1 MALLLNRSDV
11 QQVLTMAKAID
22 VVESAFGELAN
33 ATAEM
38 PPRTV
43 MIDPAVGGW
52 IAYMPAYLKTGGAL
66 GAKAVTVYKD
76 NPSKFNLPT
85 TIGTILVQN
94 NETGEVVAAM
104 DGGYLTAVRTGAVS
118 GVATRHMARP
128 DAKIGGVLGA
138 GVQARQQA
146 VAIAEASNI
155 ETILTFSLDD
165 DASRQEFADWVA
177 DQNWSRN
184 ATRRKRRIALQRIR
198 HRSPRH
204 NRRKPHR
211 QCRLVE
217 TRRTHQRY
225 RFSRPRRP
233 RARHRNHPTHPH
245 HLRST
250 RSMQSRSRRPPNPRR
265 RRRLLV
271 GPDIA
276 GNLGDVVNGDTPGRT
291 SNDEVTLF
299 KSVGLAIQDISC
311 AALVYREAVATAS
324 GRSSTFRRDFPLSVG
339 VIRE

>member
-1 MALLLNRSDV
+1 MALLLNRIDV
-11 QQVLTMAKAID
+11 QKVLTMAKAID
-22 VVESAFGELAN
+22 VVEAAFGELAS

-76 NPSKFNLPT
+76 NPSKFDLPT

-104 DGGYLTAVRTGAVS
+104 DGGFLTAVRTGAVS

-128 DAKIGGVLGA
+128 DSKVGGVLGA

-146 VAIAEASNI
+146 IAIAEASNI

-165 DASRQEFADWVA
+165 EEPRQEFADWVA
-177 DQNWSRN
+177 DQ
-184 ATRRKRRIALQRIR
+184 TGL
-198 HRSPRH
+198 
-204 NRRKPHR
+204 
-211 QCRLVE
+211 E
-217 TRRTHQRY
+217 TRLAESGEQLCRESDIVALATTAATPIVNADWWKPGAHINAIGSHAPGVRELDTATVQ
-225 RFSRPRRP
+225 
-233 RARHRNHPTHPH
+233 RARIICDQIDACKAEAGDLQIPVEHGDYAWAH
-245 HLRST
+245 
-250 RSMQSRSRRPPNPRR
+250 
-265 RRRLLV
+265 V
-271 GPDIA
+271 A
-276 GNLGDVVNGDTPGRT
+276 GNLGDVVNGTIRGRT
-291 SNDEVTLF
+291 SDDEITLF

-311 AALVYREAVATAS
+311 AALVYREAVANGIGQEFNFSA
-324 GRSSTFRRDFPLSVG
+324 
-339 VIRE
+339 

>member
-22 VVESAFGELAN
+22 VVEAAFGELAN

-52 IAYMPAYLKTGGAL
+52 IAYMPAYLKSGGAL

-76 NPSKFNLPT
+76 NPSKFDLPT

-118 GVATRHMARP
+118 GVATRHMARSNS
-128 DAKIGGVLGA
+128 KVGGVLGA

-146 VAIAEASNI
+146 IAIAEASNI

-165 DASRQEFADWVA
+165 HASRQEFADWVA
-177 DQNWSRN
+177 HQ
-184 ATRRKRRIALQRIR
+184 TG
-198 HRSPRH
+198 
-204 NRRKPHR
+204 
-211 QCRLVE
+211 VE
-217 TRRTHQRY
+217 TQLAESGEALCRESDIVALATTAANPIVNSDWWKPGVHINAIGSHAPGVRELDTATIQ
-225 RFSRPRRP
+225 
-233 RARHRNHPTHPH
+233 RARIICDQLDACKAEAGDIQIPVEYGDY
-245 HLRST
+245 SWD
-250 RSMQSRSRRPPNPRR
+250 Q
-265 RRRLLV
+265 
-271 GPDIA
+271 IA
-276 GNLGDVVNGDTPGRT
+276 GNLGDVVNGDTAGRT
-291 SNDEVTLF
+291 SEDEVTLF

-311 AALVYREAVATAS
+311 AALVYQEATANGIGQEFNFS
-324 GRSSTFRRDFPLSVG
+324 
-339 VIRE
+339 E

>member
-22 VVESAFGELAN
+22 VVEAAFGELASN
-33 ATAEM
+33 TAEM

-52 IAYMPAYLKTGGAL
+52 IAYMPAYLKSGGAL

-76 NPSKFNLPT
+76 NPDKFGLPT

-104 DGGYLTAVRTGAVS
+104 DGGYLTAMRTGAVS

-128 DAKIGGVLGA
+128 DSNVGGVLGA

-146 VAIAEASNI
+146 VAIAEASNV

-165 DASRQEFADWVA
+165 GAARQEFSDWVA
-177 DQNWSRN
+177 EQTGLDVQLASSGEELCRESDVVALATTAANPIVDADWWKPGAHIN
-184 ATRRKRRIALQRIR
+184 AIGSHAPGVRELDTATIQ
-198 HRSPRH
+198 
-204 NRRKPHR
+204 
-211 QCRLVE
+211 
-217 TRRTHQRY
+217 
-225 RFSRPRRP
+225 
-233 RARHRNHPTHPH
+233 RARIICDQLEACKAEAGDLQIPVEDGDYAW
-245 HLRST
+245 S
-250 RSMQSRSRRPPNPRR
+250 
-265 RRRLLV
+265 
-271 GPDIA
+271 DIA
-276 GNLGDVVNGDTPGRT
+276 GNLGDVVNGDTAGRT
-291 SNDEVTLF
+291 SDDEVTLF

-311 AALVYREAVATAS
+311 AALVYREALANNI
-324 GRSSTFRRDFPLSVG
+324 GQQFDFSA
-339 VIRE
+339 